1 VNLATIIN
9 LSLNVLKQDSDKGSM
24 RKSTTLEVFLE
35 DVENELTYAK
45 QDHSTK

>member
-1 VNLATIIN
+1 MFWSKILTRALWENQL
-9 LSLNVLKQDSDKGSM
+9 
-24 RKSTTLEVFLE
+24 LEVFLE